1 MQYGVPT
8 KRLATVTAFGL
19 IAAIMTPLP
28 LLAQDPHIKF
38 TTFNVPGSTG
48 GELSVE
54 GINNRGEI
62 VGGYTISSGTFGFL
76 RSPSGGLAPG
86 HAWSGAFSPQGRAR
100 LQPPKGGRVLI
111 GSYGRSRSPLG
122 HIH

>member
-1 MQYGVPT
+1 
-8 KRLATVTAFGL
+8 
-19 IAAIMTPLP
+19 
-28 LLAQDPHIKF
+28 
-38 TTFNVPGSTG
+38 
-48 GELSVE
+48 VE

-122 HIH
+122 HIHAAKGQHRR